1 MITCRELLDQMKKG
15 KVVVKC
21 IQGREHI
28 VLSVYP
34 MRNLIYTHDRDLVP
48 SQIESYRV
56 AENYRDAGVC
66 AAGNDQQN
74 CAYSGGHVICPHR
87 SRGLESELKCNWGR
101 K

>member
-1 MITCRELLDQMKKG
+1 MITCQELLDQMKKG

-34 MRNLIYTHDRDLVP
+34 MRNLIYTHDLDLVP

-56 AENYRDAGVC
+56 AKNYKEAGEC
-66 AAGNDQQN
+66 CAGNDQQN
-74 CAYSGGHVICPHR
+74 CAYSGGRASCPHKDK
-87 SRGLESELKCNWGR
+87 GTLICNWGR